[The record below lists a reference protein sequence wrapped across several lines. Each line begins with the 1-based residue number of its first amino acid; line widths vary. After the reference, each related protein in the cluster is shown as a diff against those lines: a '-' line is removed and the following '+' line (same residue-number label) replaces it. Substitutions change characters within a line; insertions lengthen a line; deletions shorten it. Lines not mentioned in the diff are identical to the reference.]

1 MGPDPPAPGLL
12 KKRQDSRTL
21 QRPGRTSTGQDPAE
35 ELTCVGTFGPGHLL
49 GRPGGDDPAAVWPPF
64 GSQVDDVVG
73 GFDHVEVVFDDHD
86 RVPHVHQAHQDI
98 EQFLDVGE

>member
-1 MGPDPPAPGLL
+1 
-12 KKRQDSRTL
+12 
-21 QRPGRTSTGQDPAE
+21 
-35 ELTCVGTFGPGHLL
+35 
-49 GRPGGDDPAAVWPPF
+49 
-64 GSQVDDVVG
+64 VVG